1 MLLYLH
7 RVNELTAPKYTKW
20 ARDSQKL
27 ERKDMKVIIEATR
40 KEMDAESLKAVKQ
53 AIELV
58 ANKRVK
64 GMGWN
69 RCHLRVVPGCNIY
82 STLIDIRDNKNGENI
97 AFFSSGRFYNVLNR
111 SLVELE

>member
-1 MLLYLH
+1 
-7 RVNELTAPKYTKW
+7 
-20 ARDSQKL
+20 
-27 ERKDMKVIIEATR
+27 MKVIIEVTR
-40 KEMDAESLKAVKQ
+40 KEMDAESLNAVRQ

-69 RCHLRVVPGCNIY
+69 QCHLRVVPGCNIY
-82 STLIDIRDNKNGENI
+82 NTWIDIRDNKSGENI
-97 AFFSSGRFYNVLNR
+97 AFFSNGRFYSALDR